1 MSTQRNRHVLETQL
15 QHALIRVP
23 IHEIKDLIAPK
34 HLPRV
39 AKNARPPLSMSSY
52 CRAKLMPLLCV
63 CLFVACF
70 VLLSVALWLFLK
82 DKRKRKRKPGKVK
95 AKMTRLFNVSSCLPL
110 VTGGTFRA
118 LSNSNYQK

>member
-70 VLLSVALWLFLK
+70 VLLSHELMLFSNSVALWLFLE
-82 DKRKRKRKPGKVK
+82 DKRKRKRKVK
-95 AKMTRLFNVSSCLPL
+95 AKNDEAF
-110 VTGGTFRA
+110 
-118 LSNSNYQK
+118 